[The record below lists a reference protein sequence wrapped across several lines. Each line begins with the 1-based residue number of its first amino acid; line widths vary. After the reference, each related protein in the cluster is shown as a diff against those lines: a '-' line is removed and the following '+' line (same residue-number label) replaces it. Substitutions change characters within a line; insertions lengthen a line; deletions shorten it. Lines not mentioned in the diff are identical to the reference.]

1 MTVQQFREESPAA
14 RYIPTVRRT
23 RVSHAILAG
32 VLCMQ
37 AVMSL
42 RLRNTAFED
51 EALYLYAGHAELEH
65 LLHGTALQGNYAP
78 YFSGSPVLYPLA
90 AAAVASIGGIGLVR
104 AISLVEMLA
113 VTALLYS
120 VTRAMF
126 NERVGLA
133 AAALFAAAESTI
145 FLGNFATFDATCLL
159 LLAAATWFMVRS
171 AIWPGPWFLA
181 AAPLA
186 ALAVATK
193 YTGLLF
199 VPTIAVLPLLAA
211 PFSAGRPG
219 GDVMRRRMACSLAFC
234 AIVGGL
240 LDGAIW
246 LGGPAYRAA
255 LESTTTNRAQGATPV
270 VTVLRE
276 SAEWGGLLFCLAVV
290 GVISYVRRVKT
301 DPHEQIAPPGT
312 WQRRAILGVVL
323 VGTALL
329 APLYQAH
336 LHTDISLQKHVGFG
350 LFFAAPLAG
359 FGLIRITGDYF
370 RRPHI
375 GIAVWCVALT
385 LGLTQ
390 SYQLYHEWPP
400 SGQFVTAFGR
410 YLKPNAQ
417 YLVEVPEVPI
427 YYLETRPDAQP
438 DQFTSTYFI
447 SYTTA
452 QGQMLAGN
460 AGFAAAIRAGYFQV
474 VAYNGDITPAADQA
488 IAQAL
493 RSSRS
498 YRLAAVVPITDSY
511 GPSAYDIWVKN

>member
-1 MTVQQFREESPAA
+1 MTVHQLGGELSVA
-14 RYIPTVRRT
+14 RYVPTVRRT

-65 LLHGTALQGNYAP
+65 LLHGTALQGDYAS

-90 AAAVASIGGIGLVR
+90 AAAVASIGGIRLVR
-104 AISLVEMLA
+104 TISLIEMLA

-159 LLAAATWFMVRS
+159 LLAGATWFMVRS
-171 AIWPGPWFLA
+171 AIRPKPWFLA

-211 PFSAGRPG
+211 PFPDRLYRGVLRQ
-219 GDVMRRRMACSLAFC
+219 RMACSLAFC

-255 LESTTTNRAQGATPV
+255 LATTTTNRAQGVTPV
-270 VTVLRE
+270 ATVLRE
-276 SAEWGGLLFCLAVV
+276 SAEWGGLLFGLAIV
-290 GVISYVRRVKT
+290 GVIGYVRRVKT
-301 DPHEQIAPPGT
+301 DPNEQIAPPGT
-312 WQRRAILGVVL
+312 WQRRAILGIVL
-323 VGTALL
+323 IGTALL

-359 FGLIRITGDYF
+359 FGLVRITGDYF
-370 RRPHI
+370 RRPHV
-375 GIAVWCVALT
+375 GIAVWSVALT

-390 SYQLYHEWPP
+390 SYQLYHEWPS
-400 SGQFVTAFGR
+400 SGQFVTAFER

-427 YYLETRPDAQP
+427 YYLENQPDAQP

-452 QGQMLAGN
+452 RGQMLTGN
-460 AGFAAAIRAGYFQV
+460 AGFAASIRAGFFQV

-498 YRLAAVVPITDSY
+498 YRLAAAVPITDSY
-511 GPSAYDIWVKN
+511 GPSTYYIWVKN